1 MNQHGGELLAVARRR
16 DAFPVCDA
24 CPGYPRLSESSDVQ
38 MFPPFSHAASLVPSL
53 EDVMSHKAIE
63 SLDVHVSPESVDVQ
77 TSPSQ
82 VAAASLVPSLDD
94 VMRHHLS

>member
-1 MNQHGGELLAVARRR
+1 MAASFSPSLDDVMLFQYAMLALDIHVS
-16 DAFPVCDA
+16 P
-24 CPGYPRLSESSDVQ
+24 ESSDVQ